1 MNENYSIELLARG
14 DRKIESQ
21 LKTHFFD
28 KPEGLAYLV
37 GLVDA
42 GSATLDEY
50 LEALDYLSDW
60 LKREGKC
67 LSIQN
72 KLQYLSCVE
81 EARSRS
87 GAGQWERFV
96 HALESMLQDF
106 GCERASDQ

>member
-1 MNENYSIELLARG
+1 MSASYSIEQLAGG

-21 LKTHFFD
+21 LKAHFFD
-28 KPEGLAYLV
+28 QSEDLVCLV

-42 GSATLDEY
+42 GSATLGEY

-67 LSIQN
+67 LSVEN